1 MRKSFFIWGVVLGL
15 FLVLSAGKGFAADAK
30 LAYIDLSK
38 TLGEYSKTKEFD
50 KALTDKQN
58 GYNTERDKL
67 INEVKQLQDK
77 MNLMSDKDKEA
88 KRADFENKVKNL
100 QEFDRQKQADLRKE
114 QDEKMQELLKDINEA
129 IKQLADKEGYTMVFN
144 DRVLVYQDKSLEITD
159 KVIELINKGKSSK
172 K

>member
-1 MRKSFFIWGVVLGL
+1 MRKSIFIWGLVCGL
-15 FLVLSAGKGFAADAK
+15 FLMFSGSKAFAADK

-38 TLGEYSKTKEFD
+38 TLGDYYKTKDYD
-50 KALTDKQN
+50 KVLTDKQN
-58 GYNTERDKL
+58 SYNAERDKL

-77 MNLMSDKDKEA
+77 MNLLSDKEKDA
-88 KRADFENKVKNL
+88 KRSDFENKVKNL

-144 DRVLVYQDKSLEITD
+144 DRVLVYQDKTLDITD
-159 KVIELINKGKSSK
+159 KVIEVINKGKSAK